1 MCIFCVYWQHVCPQ
15 FLVLWQDG
23 KVIILN
29 ISFTMK
35 MLAVS
40 LLVGAMIALT
50 ASTEAPP
57 EAEPTVPEEEPGTEL
72 SVQEED
78 EPGTNSTAE
87 ENAADKVP
95 RDAEKGEHHAVKR
108 STYCPCGWSLCGLRC
123 FRYISGRAN
132 WVTAQRVCQRLG
144 GSLASLHSVYEERW
158 VQRLTGNQVAWIGGS
173 DAQREG
179 YWFWIDGTRFNYA
192 NWCRGEPNNLHR
204 QHCLRM
210 NWGARNCW
218 DDGHCHVRHGF
229 VCARRR

>member
-1 MCIFCVYWQHVCPQ
+1 
-15 FLVLWQDG
+15 
-23 KVIILN
+23 
-29 ISFTMK
+29 MK

-40 LLVGAMIALT
+40 VLVGAMIALT
-50 ASTEAPP
+50 GGTEAPP
-57 EAEPTVPEEEPGTEL
+57 EAEPTVPEDTEKTGTEL

-87 ENAADKVP
+87 ENAVDKVP

-108 STYCPCGWSLCGLRC
+108 STYCPCGWSRCGLRC

-132 WVTAQRVCQRLG
+132 WVTAQRICQNLG
-144 GSLASLHSVYEERW
+144 GSLASLHSVYEQRW

-192 NWCRGEPNNLHR
+192 NWCRGEPNNSRR

-218 DDGHCHVRHGF
+218 DDGHCHVHHGF